1 MCDLFGGG
9 VPVTPLR
16 ARRERLGW
24 TKTQLDARLRRAA
37 KARGETLPQP
47 SSLGRQVSR
56 WENGHAPVGE
66 FYQRLFCDV
75 YGCSPAELGFIEP
88 TDTPESESLED
99 LAVELARASSV
110 DAEVAKLLQAQTD
123 SIRQLDALQGGQLI
137 REQMRAHIA
146 HIEELNR
153 HAVRPGV
160 RGMLAKV
167 LADTSA
173 LAGWQALDV
182 GTPRESWE
190 HFERAKSAA
199 REAEDPS
206 LLAFATAEQAYVL
219 LDLDNAEHA
228 AELVEHARHQSA
240 GAVPALMET
249 WLAAAQAEMAIAT
262 GDADAARTALDE
274 AGNLLPARPDDLLPY
289 LVLNETHL
297 ARWRGNCL
305 ARLGDADAIEDLTE
319 GLAAVTGTYARAEA
333 GVRIDLAS
341 ALLVHGERGPAKEHL
356 RTARILVSRTGSLRQ
371 KRRIVSLAEHMQQ
384 HSSDR

>member
-1 MCDLFGGG
+1 M
-9 VPVTPLR
+9 TPLL
-16 ARRERLGW
+16 AQRERRGW
-24 TKTQLDARLRRAA
+24 SKSKLISHLRQAAR
-37 KARGETLPQP
+37 ARGETLPGTA
-47 SSLGRQVSR
+47 SIGRNLAR
-56 WENGHAPVGE
+56 WENEGSGVSPL
-66 FYQRLFCDV
+66 YQQLLCDV
-75 YGCSPAELGFIEP
+75 YECSPAELGFLEEADVPEP
-88 TDTPESESLED
+88 EPADELVT
-99 LAVELARASSV
+99 ELARASSI
-110 DAEVAKLLQAQTD
+110 DAEVVKLLQAQTD
-123 SIRQLDALQGGQLI
+123 SIRRLDVLQGAQLI
-137 REQMRAHIA
+137 RDQMCLHIA

-160 RGMLAKV
+160 RRMLAKV

-182 GTPRESWE
+182 GMPRESWE

-206 LLAFATAEQAYVL
+206 LLAFATAEQAYIL
-219 LDLDNAEHA
+219 LDLNDPEPAT
-228 AELVEHARHQSA
+228 ELVEHARHQSA
-240 GAVPALMET
+240 GAIPALMET
-249 WLAAAQAEMAIAT
+249 WLAAAQAEMATAA

-274 AGNLLPARPDDLLPY
+274 ACDLLPAEPDDLLPY
-289 LVLNETHL
+289 LVLSEAHL

-305 ARLGDADAIEDLTE
+305 ARLGDANAIDDLNE

-371 KRRIVSLAEHMQQ
+371 KRRIEGLAEHMQQ
-384 HSSDR
+384 RSSDR